1 MEANPQNRF
10 AAVKMHGIAHAYIL
24 FMLHTPLAK
33 MLMAAPLAGAPE
45 RLFFDEFG

>member
-33 MLMAAPLAGAPE
+33 MLMAAPLARSA
-45 RLFFDEFG
+45 RALIF